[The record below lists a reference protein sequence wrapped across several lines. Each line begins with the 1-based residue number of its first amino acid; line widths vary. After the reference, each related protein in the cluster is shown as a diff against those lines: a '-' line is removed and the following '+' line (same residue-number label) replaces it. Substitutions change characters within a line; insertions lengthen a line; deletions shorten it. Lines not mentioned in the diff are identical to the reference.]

1 MAATAADHNYVKP
14 ILNED
19 REMHIIDG
27 RHPLQELCVPDFFPN
42 NFEALETEKR
52 MKILTGLNAC
62 GKNSYLKQ
70 VVNISLCIN

>member
-14 ILNED
+14 ILKED
-19 REMHIIDG
+19 REMHIVDG
-27 RHPLQELCVPDFFPN
+27 RHPLQELCVPDFVPN

-52 MKILTGLNAC
+52 MKILTGPNAC
-62 GKNSYLKQ
+62 GKSVYLKQ